1 MLTSLEP
8 WMSHEGSTARW
19 GSTAIARD
27 TAVDPQSTAVLQI
40 AAGTADV
47 FHGNSG
53 CPAANLAGVGRIKL
67 SFTWLRKRANLTY
80 VLCVSESWT
89 YDQTPREKP
98 AFMTSQRY
106 GRC

>member
-53 CPAANLAGVGRIKL
+53 REPGGSWSHEIELHVVMKAGQFDVCLVCFRKL
-67 SFTWLRKRANLTY
+67 
-80 VLCVSESWT
+80 
-89 YDQTPREKP
+89 DI
-98 AFMTSQRY
+98 
-106 GRC
+106 